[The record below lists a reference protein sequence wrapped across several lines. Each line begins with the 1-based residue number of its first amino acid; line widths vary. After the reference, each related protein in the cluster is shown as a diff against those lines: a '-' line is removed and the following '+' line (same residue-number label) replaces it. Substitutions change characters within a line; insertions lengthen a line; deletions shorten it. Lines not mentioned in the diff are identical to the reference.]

1 MLNSKILRQL
11 IKDIYNLDDDFIV
24 PISSNWFIPEI
35 NLDEKPGTY
44 IGYRIISKRNCYAE
58 TLNNKHKKDY
68 IKTGFRLCF
77 VGPESEAL
85 KEQVHF
91 WKDNQNVNKLFSFH
105 KLVLNYTDMTSFTYP
120 VRNEKG
126 YQEMAWIIDMSC
138 NSDYFQDLKQINS
151 DSKKNSVF
159 RKLITNGG
167 KK

>member
-1 MLNSKILRQL
+1 MLNSKILGQL
-11 IKDIYNLDDDFIV
+11 IKDIYNLDDEFIV
-24 PISSNWFIPEI
+24 PNSSDWFIPEI

-68 IKTGFRLCF
+68 IKTRFRLCF

-85 KEQVHF
+85 EEQVHF

-105 KLVLNYTDMTSFTYP
+105 KLILNYTDMTSFTYP

-126 YQEMAWIIDMSC
+126 YHEMSC
-138 NSDYFQDLKQINS
+138 NSDCFQDLKQINS
-151 DSKKNSVF
+151 DSKKISIF

>member
-1 MLNSKILRQL
+1 
-11 IKDIYNLDDDFIV
+11 
-24 PISSNWFIPEI
+24 
-35 NLDEKPGTY
+35 
-44 IGYRIISKRNCYAE
+44 
-58 TLNNKHKKDY
+58 
-68 IKTGFRLCF
+68 
-77 VGPESEAL
+77 
-85 KEQVHF
+85 
-91 WKDNQNVNKLFSFH
+91 
-105 KLVLNYTDMTSFTYP
+105 MTSFTYP